1 MAMVRIVARV
11 EPRICTTSRTKGHN
25 HLKKDTVESED
36 EKNQCFSHNCNS
48 SRMFDRNKGR
58 KRRVKGEEGVTG

>member
-1 MAMVRIVARV
+1 MAMMRIVARV

-48 SRMFDRNKGR
+48 SRMFDN
-58 KRRVKGEEGVTG
+58 